1 MKSSLSSLVND
12 RKWAQRLCNMRNF
25 FFLKISI
32 LCSRQE
38 RAYLIFCGTGTH
50 VYGCINMVHVCMNLW
65 LVTYLCF
72 HFGVIHCFVHFVCI
86 FKITTGH
93 YIYIKLFHV
102 HSYAFSFLLLRFY
115 PIQSI
120 YKYLHFI
127 HMMYW
132 DDINT

>member
-1 MKSSLSSLVND
+1 
-12 RKWAQRLCNMRNF
+12 MRNF

-38 RAYLIFCGTGTH
+38 RAYLIFCGTGTRLWMYKYGPCVH
-50 VYGCINMVHVCMNLW
+50 EFVISNILMIGTFVFILVYFIVLCIL
-65 LVTYLCF
+65 F
-72 HFGVIHCFVHFVCI
+72 CI

-93 YIYIKLFHV
+93 NIYIKLFHV
-102 HSYAFSFLLLRFY
+102 HSYAFSFPLLRFY

-127 HMMYW
+127 HMMYR